1 MNRIEEIENR
11 MAAIA
16 DELENDGVD
25 IDALEAE
32 VRSLNAEKK
41 QLYMKRMKNWGRSF
55 TSPEKAAVTSPMPVR
70 WRISS
75 PTCPRTAGSC
85 TAP

>member
-32 VRSLNAEKK
+32 VRSLNAEKS
-41 QLYMKRMKNWGRSF
+41 RSWKPPR
-55 TSPEKAAVTSPMPVR
+55 SA
-70 WRISS
+70 IS
-75 PTCPRTAGSC
+75 
-85 TAP
+85 